1 MQSVS
6 ASDCVFADTSQ
17 QGCPGPRR
25 VLQIERMQA
34 KMSELAHNILA
45 QPGSIACVLQQQ
57 CGDGRSALLEAA
69 ALLRSAG
76 QVLITGMGASMY
88 ASIPMEYSLCR
99 AGIDAVMVEAGELLH
114 YRHPAY
120 RDSVVVVVSRSG
132 ESVEITKLLA
142 LLKGRQPIIGVSN
155 DPGSELSRSA
165 DVSLHIGSCPDEA
178 VAIQTYTGTV
188 LALHLLI
195 SAVTKSLDAARID
208 VETLQPHVLRLI
220 HVALDHIDSWD
231 GFLDAG
237 SPVYLLARG
246 PSYASALEGA
256 LLFNEIAKVPAIGM
270 LAASF
275 RHGPAEIVDEKFRG
289 LIFAPQG
296 STRGLNLALA
306 GDLARLGGSVR
317 VIGGSEEV
325 VPGVQWGDVGAVKES
340 LVPLLEIIP
349 VQIAALRLAQLRGV
363 PEGTLRY
370 TPQVARDE

>member
-1 MQSVS
+1 
-6 ASDCVFADTSQ
+6 
-17 QGCPGPRR
+17 
-25 VLQIERMQA
+25 
-34 KMSELAHNILA
+34 MSKLAHNILA
-45 QPGSIACVLQQQ
+45 QPDSISRVLEQQ
-57 CGDGRSALLEAA
+57 CGDGRTALMEAA
-69 ALLRSAG
+69 ALLRSAR

-88 ASIPMEYSLCR
+88 ASIPMEYSLGS

-114 YRHPAY
+114 YRHPAF

-142 LLKGRQPIIGVSN
+142 LLKGKQPIIGVSN

-188 LALHLLI
+188 LALHLLVG
-195 SAVTKSLDAARID
+195 AVTNSLDAARVD
-208 VETLQPHVLRLI
+208 VETLRPHFLRFI
-220 HVALDHIDSWD
+220 HSALEQIDNWD
-231 GFLDAG
+231 GFLNAG

-275 RHGPAEIVDEKFRG
+275 RHGPAELVDEKFRG

-296 STRGLNLALA
+296 STRGLNWALA
-306 GDLARLGGSVR
+306 RDLARLGGSVR
-317 VIGGSEEV
+317 IIGGPEEV
-325 VPGVQWGDVGAVKES
+325 APGVQWCDAGSVNEFLA
-340 LVPLLEIIP
+340 PLLEIIP

-370 TPQVARDE
+370 TPQVARDEAKFG